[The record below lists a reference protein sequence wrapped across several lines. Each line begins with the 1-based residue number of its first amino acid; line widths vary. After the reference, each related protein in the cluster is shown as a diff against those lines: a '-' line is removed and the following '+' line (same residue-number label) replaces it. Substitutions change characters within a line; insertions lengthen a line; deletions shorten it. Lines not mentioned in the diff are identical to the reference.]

1 MVDVNEPR
9 VVLPL
14 VCEQEDV
21 MDGAIK
27 VSADIPVP
35 RVMDEL
41 LDTPVSTMNEIT
53 NIPVLKVLDE
63 VVNECV
69 PERSVIHITDIPVLH
84 MIDEVDKQRVPE
96 RRMEQDVNIH
106 VSKTVGSTA
115 IPRERGPER
124 AAEQLF
130 EVPASHVAE
139 KALKVVRFAPQVEE
153 RTL

>member
-53 NIPVLKVLDE
+53 NIPVLK
-63 VVNECV
+63 
-69 PERSVIHITDIPVLH
+69 
-84 MIDEVDKQRVPE
+84 
-96 RRMEQDVNIH
+96 DVNIH
-106 VSKTVGSTA
+106 VTKTVGSTA

-130 EVPASHVAE
+130 EVPAPHVVE
-139 KALKVVRFAPQVEE
+139 KALKVVRFAP
-153 RTL
+153 TGGGADS